1 MPKSTREWAKRK
13 IDEAIQNINWS
24 GTHVNAVIERYE
36 TEHKEISDPLVNILE
51 LLVMAQDLL
60 KKVGGSF

>member
-24 GTHVNAVIERYE
+24 GTHVNAVVERYE
-36 TEHKEISDPLVNILE
+36 EQHKEVSDPLRSVLE